1 MFRSK
6 SYCISGIDIMF
17 SYLYSRMD
25 PTESINI
32 DELVKTTALDFPF
45 EKEQTRQMIDTISSH
60 DIDYRDL
67 RVNHTTVYENEN
79 EVEKPK
85 KHILVTAVFSNN
97 TNSPQEY
104 TFNTTRRTKSSC
116 ALTITKGYTISVHAN
131 IHLKIG
137 PPNLVVDANTGF
149 KEDISMSTCKAVTY
163 EEELTLTVDSK
174 VQVPQMKKTM
184 AELVVKEG
192 QYDSKFHVRTDFSGE
207 VHVTLRN
214 KKDNN
219 ELLTVN
225 VYAKDIFT
233 KQNGFFPTEEGDAYG
248 ITEGMCNCTYGI
260 EQQVKLTES
269 ELDPEEPEK
278 NENTEVDDV
287 KTELDPETKDGITDV
302 VED

>member
-1 MFRSK
+1 
-6 SYCISGIDIMF
+6 MF

-25 PTESINI
+25 PTEIINI
-32 DELVKTTALDFPF
+32 DELLKTAALDFPF

-67 RVNHTTVYENEN
+67 RVKHTTVYENEN
-79 EVEKPK
+79 EVKKPK

-131 IHLKIG
+131 IHLKIA
-137 PPNLVVDANTGF
+137 PPNLAIEANTGF
-149 KEDISMSTCKAVTY
+149 KEDNSLSTCRGVTY
-163 EEELTLTVDSK
+163 EEELTWTVDSK
-174 VQVPQMKKTM
+174 VQVPQMKKTT

-192 QYDSKFHVRTDFSGE
+192 QYDSKFNVRSDFSGE

-214 KKDNN
+214 KKDNS

-225 VYAKDIFT
+225 IYAKDIFT
-233 KQNGFFPTEEGDAYG
+233 KKNGFFPTEEGDAYG
-248 ITEGMCNCTYGI
+248 ITEGMCDCSYGI

-278 NENTEVDDV
+278 NEKTEVDD
-287 KTELDPETKDGITDV
+287 ELDPETKDGITDV